1 MKIWVYIYECKKDD
15 FKITLSTSD
24 DAFASIWEHN
34 LSIIY
39 LRPFEI
45 AFDAIAHKHLLDSL
59 SKKSV
64 LDWVDKH
71 KDETKAWL
79 HIYNKNKTK

>member
-1 MKIWVYIYECKKDD
+1 MKIWVYIYECKKGD
-15 FKITLSTSD
+15 FKIALFTSID
-24 DAFASIWEHN
+24 VFASLRELN
-34 LSIIY
+34 LPIIY

-64 LDWVDKH
+64 LDWADKH